1 MSTVLIIVGFCL
13 LILPGIARPISLRI
27 DPRRWTTLCVIAFVT
42 GLTLIEIGLLALSAI
57 AFLANNHSGCSSN
70 CVVMMTNAAPGGVF
84 LGWVGLVIAVVL
96 AVLAIRAFI
105 KARQTQA
112 VTRIESFIGRHS
124 NLGQHELVVLDT
136 QVLVALSV
144 NGHPGQV
151 LISEGLLSTLEPH
164 EMAAVLNHELAHLD
178 HSHHRYLLVAFI
190 VEATFGRLSPIK
202 RSADALR
209 LGIERWADETA
220 ASTLQDG
227 RCHVRSALLHTV
239 GVRMDPAIAGFSAL
253 GTVVERLNALEAPLP
268 NPPIKVRSLLYM
280 PGTVLGVIA
289 VGAATSWLNELHL
302 LLLMADRCHL

>member
-1 MSTVLIIVGFCL
+1 MSALLIVVGFCL

-27 DPRRWTTLCVIAFVT
+27 DPRRWTTLCIIAFVT
-42 GLTLIEIGLLALSAI
+42 GLALIEIGLLALSAT
-57 AFLANNHSGCSSN
+57 AFVANNHSGCTSN

-84 LGWVGLVIAVVL
+84 LGWVGFVTASVL

-105 KARQTQA
+105 KARQIQA
-112 VTRIESFIGRHS
+112 ITRIESFIGRHS
-124 NLGQHELVVLDT
+124 NLGQHELVVLET

-151 LISEGLLSTLEPH
+151 LISEGLVNTLEPQ

-178 HSHHRYLLVAFI
+178 HSHYRYLLVASI
-190 VEATFGRLSPIK
+190 IEATFGRLSPIK
-202 RSADALR
+202 RSAEALR

-227 RCHVRSALLHTV
+227 RRHVRSALLHTV
-239 GVRMDPAIAGFSAL
+239 GVRIDPAIAGFSAL
-253 GTVVERLNALEAPLP
+253 GTVVERLNALEVPPP
-268 NPPIKVRSLLYM
+268 NPSIKVRGFLYM

-289 VGAATSWLNELHL
+289 VIAATSWLNELHL
-302 LLLMADRCHL
+302 LLLMAERCHL